1 MRALGIRELDTTFR
15 VECPLPDCCGPQN
28 PTRDRG
34 WIHATCHLEA
44 PPWAYYV
51 AGVLVLE
58 CSRCE
63 RTIIAIKPAVE
74 GVEVDL
80 RNL

>member
-1 MRALGIRELDTTFR
+1 MKALGIRELDNAFR
-15 VECPLPDCCGPQN
+15 LGCSEPGCCPDEK
-28 PTRDRG
+28 PTRDRS

-58 CSRCE
+58 CSRCS
-63 RTIIAIKPAVE
+63 RTIVAIRPAVE
-74 GVEVDL
+74 GAEVDL
-80 RNL
+80 RGL

>member
-1 MRALGIRELDTTFR
+1 MRALGIRELDTAFR
-15 VECPLPDCCGPQN
+15 VGCPVPGCCEPQN
-28 PTRDRG
+28 PSRDRG
-34 WIHATCHLEA
+34 WVHATCHLDA

-63 RTIIAIKPAVE
+63 RTILAVRPAVE
-74 GVEVDL
+74 GAEVDL
-80 RNL
+80 RGL